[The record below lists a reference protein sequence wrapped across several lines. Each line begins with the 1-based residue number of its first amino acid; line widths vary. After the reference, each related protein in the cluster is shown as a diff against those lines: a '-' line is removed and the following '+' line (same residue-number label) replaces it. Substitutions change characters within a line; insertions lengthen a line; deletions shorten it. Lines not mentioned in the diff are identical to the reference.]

1 MSQVIDTPCSC
12 GCHCRCHYQQI
23 HCKVQIGGLHLLC
36 LLMHPDGRIPVTK
49 SERCRSIG
57 SQLDKIRMN
66 LPRQESSRAGI
77 PIRSWGQIKETKS
90 RIWRKCGA
98 ISAVTWSRHIFS
110 CFLAA
115 RPLTHVLDRF
125 SGPRLRRFNFGLPG
139 GGWGTFQDLS
149 WMHQFIHLLSKRA
162 EYIAFYGH
170 KQKANNMIDYLLKH
184 TSSIPVD

>member
-1 MSQVIDTPCSC
+1 MSQIIDTPCSC

-36 LLMHPDGRIPVTK
+36 LLMHPDGRILVIK

-77 PIRSWGQIKETKS
+77 PIRSQIKETKS

-139 GGWGTFQDLS
+139 GG
-149 WMHQFIHLLSKRA
+149 
-162 EYIAFYGH
+162 
-170 KQKANNMIDYLLKH
+170 
-184 TSSIPVD
+184 

>member
-1 MSQVIDTPCSC
+1 MDRAKIVVTSHSYSLFLWMSLLLSLSASALQN
-12 GCHCRCHYQQI
+12 I
-23 HCKVQIGGLHLLC
+23 HRRVFICFFF
-36 LLMHPDGRIPVTK
+36 LMHPDGRIPVIK
-49 SERCRSIG
+49 SEWCRSIG

-77 PIRSWGQIKETKS
+77 PIRSWGQIEETKS

-139 GGWGTFQDLS
+139 GGWGTFYNLF
-149 WMHQFIHLLSKRA
+149 WMHQVIHLLSKRS
-162 EYIAFYGH
+162 ILHFMGKND
-170 KQKANNMIDYLLKH
+170 KQTLWLI
-184 TSSIPVD
+184 IW